1 MKKSAEGTP
10 AIKSVRKIPLT
21 SPQTP
26 ASQNT
31 NVQNSQNKKKVSTKK
46 DLLTTP
52 SQNQACI
59 VINKITPSP
68 KERI

>member
-1 MKKSAEGTP
+1 MKKSTEVTP
-10 AIKSVRKIPLT
+10 AIKAVRKIPLT

-26 ASQNT
+26 VSQNT
-31 NVQNSQNKKKVSTKK
+31 NAQNSFNKKKVSTKK
-46 DLLTTP
+46 DLLTPP

-68 KERI
+68 KERL

>member
-1 MKKSAEGTP
+1 MKKSSEITP
-10 AIKSVRKIPLT
+10 VIKAVRKIPLT

-31 NVQNSQNKKKVSTKK
+31 NVQNTQNKKKVSTKK
-46 DLLTTP
+46 DTLTP
-52 SQNQACI
+52 SSQNQACI

-68 KERI
+68 K